1 MTRRTVLLFVA
12 LAAVLATVAFLFR
25 DAFDDAKVFRPVDYM
40 EYYAAGRATLN
51 RQNPYDG
58 AVIYP
63 YQVEVQAKLPP
74 PVAGVCDPGQGE
86 PGSQTP
92 ATDGPPRYA
101 DPIMMWNPPWALP
114 LTLPLGVMPWRAGQ
128 LLWTAANLVAVV
140 VSAVLL
146 WRAFG
151 GSKERTTVA
160 VGVAVLFAPTLFLL
174 LLGQISGFLLL
185 GLAGFLWCVRSNEL
199 RPPGS
204 GNSAPLP
211 GGRGSYWL
219 AGLFAALTAIKPHLL
234 VPFALV
240 LLLETLR
247 GGRAWR
253 SVVAGGVALVVFGAI
268 PLLWNP
274 DVWTQYREATAA
286 QSAGTHNTPN
296 EWMHPTLGYWLRTLH
311 PDHPFALMFLPLAV
325 ALPVVAVYWWLRR
338 KDWNWAT
345 ELPRLVL
352 VSLLTAPYGAWG
364 FDLVLLLVPVVQA
377 AVWVAN
383 DRRKYVWLKFGGAF
397 AALTLLALFTLRF
410 ENSMA
415 NWWLTP
421 AVTAGYVLAAV
432 LCHRREVASET
443 GGFVRNLAAMTDG
456 TEALPS

>member
-1 MTRRTVLLFVA
+1 MTRRTLLLLLA
-12 LAAVLATVAFLFR
+12 LAAVGTAVAFKFA
-25 DAFDDAKVFRPVDYM
+25 DDFDNAKVFRPVDYM
-40 EYYAAGRATLN
+40 EYYAAGRATLD

-58 AVIYP
+58 AVIYS
-63 YQVEVQAKLPP
+63 YQFEVQAKLP
-74 PVAGVCDPGQGE
+74 
-86 PGSQTP
+86 
-92 ATDGPPRYA
+92 ATDEAPPGEVTRYA
-101 DPIMMWNPPWALP
+101 DPIMMWNPPWTLP
-114 LTLPLGVMPWRAGQ
+114 LTLPLGVMHWRAGQ
-128 LLWTAANLVAVV
+128 LLWTAANLIAVV
-140 VSAVLL
+140 VSCVRL

-151 GSKERTTVA
+151 GSKERVTVA
-160 VGVAVLFAPTLFLL
+160 VGVAVLFVPTLFLL

-185 GLAGFLWCVRSNEL
+185 GLAGFVWWVRSDEP

-204 GNSAPLP
+204 GVSVSVPLP
-211 GGRGSYWL
+211 GGRGSYWI
-219 AGLFAALTAIKPHLL
+219 AGLFLAFTAIKPHLL

-240 LLLETLR
+240 LALESLR
-247 GGRAWR
+247 GKKVIRA
-253 SVVAGGVALVVFGAI
+253 VVVGVLTLALFGLI
-268 PLLWNP
+268 PLLWKP

-311 PDHPFALMFLPLAV
+311 PDRPFALMFLPLAI
-325 ALPVVAVYWWLRR
+325 ALPAVAAYWWVRR
-338 KDWNWAT
+338 KEWNWAT

-383 DRRKYVWLKFGGAF
+383 DRRRYVWLKFGGAF
-397 AALTLLALFTLRF
+397 AAINLIVLFTLRF

-415 NWWLTP
+415 NPWLTP
-421 AVTAGYVLAAV
+421 VVTAGYLLAGWV
-432 LCHRREVASET
+432 TRTTPPKCPRTV
-443 GGFVRNLAAMTDG
+443 VRGLG